1 MNDFIFI
8 TTNVILPLFIPVV
21 LGYIL
26 SKLIEVDVK
35 TLSALQ
41 FYILIP
47 ALIYIKIMETQIDA
61 EVFYLIVI
69 HCLILYFLLYGIT
82 YLFAR
87 LRGYDKGTTMA
98 MINSVSLYNSGNYG
112 LPLIEVLYQGNP
124 LAMTVQIF
132 IMLMQNILTNTLG
145 IFTASCGTMPIKK
158 AFLQMLKIPIIY
170 VMIIT
175 AIMRSFNLTLPGS
188 VQYYINIL
196 SNALVPVALIT
207 LGVSLAKIRFDLRDI
222 KMHIINILRLII
234 SPIIAYAIVKM
245 LGLAGIVGQVL
256 VIISACPVAVN
267 AMMLAVQYNNKP
279 DLVSKSILTS
289 TLLSSITV
297 STVIYFALKFI

>member
-1 MNDFIFI
+1 
-8 TTNVILPLFIPVV
+8 
-21 LGYIL
+21 
-26 SKLIEVDVK
+26 
-35 TLSALQ
+35 
-41 FYILIP
+41 
-47 ALIYIKIMETQIDA
+47 
-61 EVFYLIVI
+61 
-69 HCLILYFLLYGIT
+69 
-82 YLFAR
+82 
-87 LRGYDKGTTMA
+87 
-98 MINSVSLYNSGNYG
+98 
-112 LPLIEVLYQGNP
+112 
-124 LAMTVQIF
+124 
-132 IMLMQNILTNTLG
+132 
-145 IFTASCGTMPIKK
+145 
-158 AFLQMLKIPIIY
+158 MLKIPIIY

-289 TLLSSITV
+289 TLLSSIPV